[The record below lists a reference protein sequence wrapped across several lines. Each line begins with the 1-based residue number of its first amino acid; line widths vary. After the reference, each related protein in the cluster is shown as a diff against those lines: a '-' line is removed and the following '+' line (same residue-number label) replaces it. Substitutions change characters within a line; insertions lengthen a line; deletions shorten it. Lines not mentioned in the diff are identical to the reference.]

1 MNREQM
7 FLLLGGIGAFLSVAL
22 GAFGAHTFKSMLGP
36 ELLSTFETAVR
47 YQMYHSLALIA
58 LGVVLTHVNH
68 RNLIVSGW
76 LFVWGIVLFSGSL
89 YVLALTSA
97 RWLGIITPMGGTLF
111 LAGWVFF
118 VVGIVKGSQSRP

>member
-1 MNREQM
+1 MNRELA

-36 ELLSTFETAVR
+36 DLLSTFETGVR

-58 LGVVLTHVNH
+58 LGVVLSHVRH
-68 RNLIVSGW
+68 RNLIVAGW

-89 YVLALTSA
+89 YLLSLTSA
-97 RWLGIITPMGGTLF
+97 RWLGIVTPMGGTLF

-118 VVGIVKGSQSRP
+118 AVGIVKGQQRRS